1 MRCFPVSMAAD
12 KNISLRLAMDCPNS
26 VRQLSALESSLCVLA
41 VGCWEQPR
49 FQRLKATLCA
59 GCRDRTRWPSDGSQA
74 LVSGGRMDGDGSARR
89 TRSPCHSGPIEAA
102 RALSGLPLVLLHC
115 VALLCSAIR
124 VAFTFRNPCYA
135 ERGPLYETS
144 ALGAQAK
151 SDGSPLAC
159 GLADWRTWLALD
171 NARKRKGAGRAVGA
185 RFGLPLNRLQGGT
198 DPRDG
203 VCLVLVKSIEQGLSL
218 SRS

>member
-1 MRCFPVSMAAD
+1 MEMAPLEGLARPVTLDPSKQRGHSQDSPWFCCIA
-12 KNISLRLAMDCPNS
+12 LR
-26 VRQLSALESSLCVLA
+26 
-41 VGCWEQPR
+41 
-49 FQRLKATLCA
+49 
-59 GCRDRTRWPSDGSQA
+59 
-74 LVSGGRMDGDGSARR
+74 
-89 TRSPCHSGPIEAA
+89 
-102 RALSGLPLVLLHC
+102 
-115 VALLCSAIR
+115 CSAIR

-203 VCLVLVKSIEQGLSL
+203 VCLVIVKSIEQGLSL